1 MSFLAARSFLLT
13 VKLFVR
19 KNTSFPYA
27 SFQLRNIQK
36 FLRTHKGSS
45 LTIVSKLTLVCW
57 SVSKL
62 ALSSIHC
69 QEAVKNSD
77 FKLCR
82 EVSQNKS
89 VFSVQ
94 VHKLRFFLHLG
105 VRSFFLCLK
114 FTPLI
119 LLYPF
124 TLLSSKISSLWLDLL
139 LWTME
144 SCGPTFVKLAQWAST
159 RPDLFSR
166 EFCSKFS
173 RLHVHVKP
181 HSWVY
186 TTLCLKKAFG
196 DEWDKVFNFES
207 KQPVGSGCVAQV
219 YKAHA
224 HVDYIKDPEFHHL
237 VNSLEKEDL
246 YEAWEIPG
254 LHGILNLFKGKSDSN
269 QSHRGELQ
277 LPDLSSNKHLIPVAV
292 KVLHPGITHQV
303 QVDLLLMKA
312 GSWLV
317 SCLPGLKWL
326 SLPEVVV
333 EFEKLMVRQIDL
345 RYEARNMER
354 FSENFN
360 NVEFVKFPTPLRP
373 FVTKNILVETFE
385 ESEPIFKYLSHDTP
399 TELKQKIARMGVNTL
414 LKMIFVDNFVHG
426 DLHPGNILV
435 QWGKQNTPHGT
446 MTLLDMCDTLIVNMR
461 PSPAEVHLVLLDAG
475 IVSELSGT
483 DLKNLHA
490 VFSAVVLG
498 QGAKVAELI
507 LHHARASECSSVE
520 KFKLEMAELV
530 NEARKNTITLEK
542 LHVADLLSRVFRLLI
557 THKVKLESN
566 FASIVF
572 AIMVLEGVGRSLD
585 PNLDILEM
593 AKPFLLKNCASLV

>member
-435 QWGKQNTPHGT
+435 QW
-446 MTLLDMCDTLIVNMR
+446 
-461 PSPAEVHLVLLDAG
+461 EVHLVLLDAG